1 MSDTIDVNIRLDDHS
16 TDYTTSLNTGWDRVG
31 ASLDVVNTPA
41 LRLTLR
47 ANDPGVLRDFGH
59 ALIDLADDLE
69 VAQRPYV
76 GDEDAERGAES

>member
-1 MSDTIDVNIRLDDHS
+1 MSGDVYVNVGLDDHP
-16 TDYTTSLNTGWDRVG
+16 TPQGH
-31 ASLDVVNTPA
+31 VVNGWRPSASIVVTEKPVY
-41 LRLTLR
+41 LELT

-76 GDEDAERGAES
+76 GDEDAERGVGA